1 MFGVLSRITHIYKQN
16 LFNPALRDQISSTK
30 VPRLIYEIRSDP
42 ITRIFRK
49 LSFTMMKDDL
59 LIRQIEDHSVIN
71 ISSCLIHTI
80 PTFKWWTFYSENSDS
95 CAAGKKRKKSY
106 TTATSYRRATWPRFR
121 RNKLICAY
129 IYIYLNGGVRVSDLY
144 ERGSQLIA
152 PPTNVIEASLAR
164 MEISLGY
171 IASSIDLLTHRTLRR
186 VTPSYT
192 YIHTHTVPR
201 KMHAMREIFLRYLK
215 IVRVLQ
221 GRSLGIRFMGFLF
234 EVFRLK
240 KKSES
245 SAQSM
250 GIFSFIDREKRI
262 WVR

>member
-1 MFGVLSRITHIYKQN
+1 MVNVLFGKFRFLCT
-16 LFNPALRDQISSTK
+16 LLR
-30 VPRLIYEIRSDP
+30 
-42 ITRIFRK
+42 
-49 LSFTMMKDDL
+49 
-59 LIRQIEDHSVIN
+59 
-71 ISSCLIHTI
+71 
-80 PTFKWWTFYSENSDS
+80 
-95 CAAGKKRKKSY
+95 GKKKEIVYNCYQLQTRHLTEIS
-106 TTATSYRRATWPRFR
+106 AEQANMR
-121 RNKLICAY
+121 LY
-129 IYIYLNGGVRVSDLY
+129 IYIPQWWSSCIGFVRAWIAANCTTDQCNRSQPCENGNFTRIYRLFDW
-144 ERGSQLIA
+144 
-152 PPTNVIEASLAR
+152 PTYTSH
-164 MEISLGY
+164 
-171 IASSIDLLTHRTLRR
+171 LTSRNTVVHIHT
-186 VTPSYT
+186 
-192 YIHTHTVPR
+192 HTHTVPR

>member
-1 MFGVLSRITHIYKQN
+1 MTKFPQQRFLDWFMKYDLTRLPEFFASFRSRWWRMICWFGRSRITVW
-16 LFNPALRDQISSTK
+16 LISAAAWFIRS
-30 VPRLIYEIRSDP
+30 PRLNGERFIRK
-42 ITRIFRK
+42 I
-49 LSFTMMKDDL
+49 
-59 LIRQIEDHSVIN
+59 QIPV
-71 ISSCLIHTI
+71 
-80 PTFKWWTFYSENSDS
+80 YV
-95 CAAGKKRKKSY
+95 AAGKKRKKSY

-215 IVRVLQ
+215 IVRVL
-221 GRSLGIRFMGFLF
+221 
-234 EVFRLK
+234 
-240 KKSES
+240 
-245 SAQSM
+245 
-250 GIFSFIDREKRI
+250 
-262 WVR
+262 

>member
-1 MFGVLSRITHIYKQN
+1 M
-16 LFNPALRDQISSTK
+16 
-30 VPRLIYEIRSDP
+30 RL
-42 ITRIFRK
+42 
-49 LSFTMMKDDL
+49 
-59 LIRQIEDHSVIN
+59 
-71 ISSCLIHTI
+71 
-80 PTFKWWTFYSENSDS
+80 
-95 CAAGKKRKKSY
+95 
-106 TTATSYRRATWPRFR
+106 
-121 RNKLICAY
+121 Y

-186 VTPSYT
+186 VIPSYT
-192 YIHTHTVPR
+192 YIHTHIVSR

-221 GRSLGIRFMGFLF
+221 GRSLGIRFTGFLF

-250 GIFSFIDREKRI
+250 EFFLL
-262 WVR
+262 

>member
-1 MFGVLSRITHIYKQN
+1 MAKFLQQRFLDWFTKYDLTRLPEFFASFRSRWWRMICWFGRSRITVW
-16 LFNPALRDQISSTK
+16 LISAAAWF
-30 VPRLIYEIRSDP
+30 IRP
-42 ITRIFRK
+42 
-49 LSFTMMKDDL
+49 L
-59 LIRQIEDHSVIN
+59 
-71 ISSCLIHTI
+71 
-80 PTFKWWTFYSENSDS
+80 PFKWRTFYSENSDS
-95 CAAGKKRKKSY
+95 CVRCCGEKRKKSY

-129 IYIYLNGGVRVSDLY
+129 IYIPQWWSSCIGFVRAWIAANCTTDQCNRSQPCENGNFTRIYRLFDW
-144 ERGSQLIA
+144 
-152 PPTNVIEASLAR
+152 PTYTSH
-164 MEISLGY
+164 
-171 IASSIDLLTHRTLRR
+171 LTSRNTVVHIHT
-186 VTPSYT
+186 
-192 YIHTHTVPR
+192 HTHTVPR

-221 GRSLGIRFMGFLF
+221 GRSLGIRFTGFLF

>member
-1 MFGVLSRITHIYKQN
+1 MAKFLQQRFLDWFTKYDLTRLPEFFASFRSRWWRMICWFGRSRITVW
-16 LFNPALRDQISSTK
+16 LISAAAWF
-30 VPRLIYEIRSDP
+30 IQ
-42 ITRIFRK
+42 F
-49 LSFTMMKDDL
+49 
-59 LIRQIEDHSVIN
+59 
-71 ISSCLIHTI
+71 
-80 PTFKWWTFYSENSDS
+80 TFKQWTFYSENSDS
-95 CAAGKKRKKSY
+95 CVRCCGEKRKKSY

-129 IYIYLNGGVRVSDLY
+129 IYIPQWWSSCIGFVRAWIAANCTTDQCNRSQPCENGNFTRIYRLFDW
-144 ERGSQLIA
+144 
-152 PPTNVIEASLAR
+152 PTYTSH
-164 MEISLGY
+164 
-171 IASSIDLLTHRTLRR
+171 LTSRNTVVHIHT
-186 VTPSYT
+186 
-192 YIHTHTVPR
+192 HTHTVPR

-221 GRSLGIRFMGFLF
+221 GRSLGIRFTGFLF

>member
-1 MFGVLSRITHIYKQN
+1 MTKFPQQRFLDWFMKYDLTRLPEFFASFRSRWWRMICWFGRSRITVW
-16 LFNPALRDQISSTK
+16 LISAAAWF
-30 VPRLIYEIRSDP
+30 IR
-42 ITRIFRK
+42 
-49 LSFTMMKDDL
+49 
-59 LIRQIEDHSVIN
+59 
-71 ISSCLIHTI
+71 

-95 CAAGKKRKKSY
+95 CVRCCGEKRKKSY

-129 IYIYLNGGVRVSDLY
+129 IYIPQWWSSCIGFVRAWIAANCTTDQCNRSQPCENGNFTRIYRLFDW
-144 ERGSQLIA
+144 
-152 PPTNVIEASLAR
+152 PTYTSH
-164 MEISLGY
+164 
-171 IASSIDLLTHRTLRR
+171 LTSRNTVVHIHT
-186 VTPSYT
+186 
-192 YIHTHTVPR
+192 HTHTVPR

-221 GRSLGIRFMGFLF
+221 GRSLGIRFTGFLF

>member
-1 MFGVLSRITHIYKQN
+1 MVNVLFGKFRFLCT
-16 LFNPALRDQISSTK
+16 LLR
-30 VPRLIYEIRSDP
+30 
-42 ITRIFRK
+42 
-49 LSFTMMKDDL
+49 
-59 LIRQIEDHSVIN
+59 
-71 ISSCLIHTI
+71 
-80 PTFKWWTFYSENSDS
+80 
-95 CAAGKKRKKSY
+95 GKKKEIVYNCYQLQTRHLTEIS
-106 TTATSYRRATWPRFR
+106 AEQANMR
-121 RNKLICAY
+121 LY

-192 YIHTHTVPR
+192 YIHTHIVSR

-221 GRSLGIRFMGFLF
+221 GRSLGIRFTGFLF
-234 EVFRLK
+234 EVFRLKK

>member
-1 MFGVLSRITHIYKQN
+1 MAKFLQQRFLDWFTKYDLTRLPEFFASFRSRWWRMICWFGRSRITVW
-16 LFNPALRDQISSTK
+16 LISAAAWFIRS
-30 VPRLIYEIRSDP
+30 PRLNGERFIRK
-42 ITRIFRK
+42 I
-49 LSFTMMKDDL
+49 
-59 LIRQIEDHSVIN
+59 QIPV
-71 ISSCLIHTI
+71 
-80 PTFKWWTFYSENSDS
+80 YV
-95 CAAGKKRKKSY
+95 AAGKKRKKSY

>member
-1 MFGVLSRITHIYKQN
+1 MTKFPQQRFLDWFMKYDLTRLPEFFASFRSRWWRMICWFGRSRITVW
-16 LFNPALRDQISSTK
+16 LISAAAWF
-30 VPRLIYEIRSDP
+30 IR
-42 ITRIFRK
+42 
-49 LSFTMMKDDL
+49 
-59 LIRQIEDHSVIN
+59 
-71 ISSCLIHTI
+71 

-95 CAAGKKRKKSY
+95 CVRCCGEKRKKSY

-221 GRSLGIRFMGFLF
+221 GRSLGIRFTGFLF

>member
-1 MFGVLSRITHIYKQN
+1 MAKFLQQRFLDWFTKYDLTRLPEFFASFRSRWWRMICWFGRSRIT
-16 LFNPALRDQISSTK
+16 
-30 VPRLIYEIRSDP
+30 VW
-42 ITRIFRK
+42 
-49 LSFTMMKDDL
+49 TM
-59 LIRQIEDHSVIN
+59 IN
-71 ISSCLIHTI
+71 ISSCSIHMT
-80 PTFKWWTFYSENSDS
+80 PPFKWWTFYSENSDS
-95 CAAGKKRKKSY
+95 CVRCCGEKRKKSY

-186 VTPSYT
+186 VTPSYI
-192 YIHTHTVPR
+192 YIHTHIVSR

-221 GRSLGIRFMGFLF
+221 GRSLGIRFTGFLF

-240 KKSES
+240 KKWIVGSEYGNFFFYTQRKEDLV
-245 SAQSM
+245 A
-250 GIFSFIDREKRI
+250 GWDKTLFTELYRYL
-262 WVR
+262 

>member
-95 CAAGKKRKKSY
+95 CVRCCGEKRKKSY

-129 IYIYLNGGVRVSDLY
+129 IYIPQWWSSCIGFVRAWIAANCTTDQCNRSQPCENGNFTRIYRLFDW
-144 ERGSQLIA
+144 
-152 PPTNVIEASLAR
+152 PTYTSH
-164 MEISLGY
+164 
-171 IASSIDLLTHRTLRR
+171 LTSRNTVVH
-186 VTPSYT
+186 
-192 YIHTHTVPR
+192 IHTHTHSPTKNAR
-201 KMHAMREIFLRYLK
+201 DAWNIFAIFKNR
-215 IVRVLQ
+215 
-221 GRSLGIRFMGFLF
+221 
-234 EVFRLK
+234 
-240 KKSES
+240 
-245 SAQSM
+245 QSVA
-250 GIFSFIDREKRI
+250 G
-262 WVR
+262 